1 MAMRQPTVDER
12 ENSGMTLSRRRFL
25 ALSAAGLIVAV
36 LPGGPAVAATDRARR
51 FSYRGSEVRVEAG
64 GEPRILVDGET
75 LEVIDSNGAYR
86 AAGFMYSPQATLEE
100 LAKRL
105 LDNRGRIA
113 GGL

>member
-1 MAMRQPTVDER
+1 MRRVIVDER
-12 ENSGMTLSRRRFL
+12 VNGGVTLSRRRFL
-25 ALSAAGLIVAV
+25 ALSAAGLIVAA
-36 LPGGPAVAATDRARR
+36 LPGGPVAAATEGARG

-64 GEPRILVDGET
+64 AEPRIVVDGEA

-86 AAGFMYSPQATLEE
+86 AAGFMYSPQPTLEK

-105 LDNRGRIA
+105 VENRSRIA

>member
-1 MAMRQPTVDER
+1 MRQVIVGER
-12 ENSGMTLSRRRFL
+12 ENGGAALSRRRFL
-25 ALSAAGLIVAV
+25 ALSAAGLIVAA
-36 LPGGPAVAATDRARR
+36 LPGGPAAAATEGARR

-64 GEPRILVDGET
+64 AEPRIVVDGEV

-100 LAKRL
+100 LGERL
-105 LDNRGRIA
+105 VDNHARIA